1 MLYTTIITH
10 TDGTTTTITAQ
21 ASSARDAHTH
31 HPAMA
36 GYIGLHP
43 DVDTVRVYPATTDD
57 NGNPTPDGVQAGALM
72 VVRRTTANMICRE
85 GGDLQYRLYNA
96 CRQHD
101 ITDPDIL
108 DCISV
113 ATLAILDAISDGAPI
128 AEQYH
133 AAYLALNRYLRSSRQ
148 VDLSATAQRTLYIE
162 DISGDIVNVTGAINR
177 ILRAA
182 ERYVPLSSDDNDGD
196 APSVAQIAA
205 IKAIAATLTPTQ
217 LTVLRYLAKGYST
230 RQIADA
236 MGRRH
241 STVDEHIARIRD
253 KARTLYPG
261 GYKTI

>member
-21 ASSARDAHTH
+21 ASSARDAHAH
-31 HPAMA
+31 HPAKA

-43 DVDTVRVYPATTDD
+43 DVDTVRVYPATTDSH
-57 NGNPTPDGVQAGALM
+57 GETIPDGVQAGALM
-72 VVRRTTANMICRE
+72 VVRRTTVNMICRE

-96 CRQHD
+96 CRQPD
-101 ITDPDIL
+101 ITDPDIM

-113 ATLAILDAISDGAPI
+113 ATLAILEAIGTGEPI
-128 AEQYH
+128 TEQYH
-133 AAYLALNRYLRSSRQ
+133 AAYLALNRHLYASRQ
-148 VDLSATAQRTLYIE
+148 IRLSATAQRTIYIGDND
-162 DISGDIVNVTGAINR
+162 DIINVTAGINR
-177 ILRAA
+177 LLAPGD
-182 ERYVPLSSDDNDGD
+182 RYIPIADDDGD

-253 KARTLYPG
+253 KAYTLYPG
-261 GYKTI
+261 GYQTI